1 MINLKEGGASMQA
14 PSLCAYLCLCF
25 VNSLKKSKTLSL
37 IKKIIGF
44 FADEFLESTLFK
56 ILNSIVKSI
65 KKSYNASFL
74 KKYISS
80 KGVLQKIYETS
91 LLCFLLN
98 FAYKTISFLLGK
110 IYSLVIKIFNGSL
123 TAGIFTKLSK
133 KQIFS
138 YSSVVSLFI
147 CLMIVCP
154 HQVWNNLYGV
164 LAAFGF
170 LIYFMAKGY
179 VKKECV
185 NFKNESF
192 YLIFFLIFV
201 CFSSAY
207 AYDKADALRIVLFLV
222 AAVIFGFILSNG
234 INTKE
239 NLIYSLKIIS
249 IGVFLTSVIGIVQRI
264 IGVEVNP
271 EYVDVIANS
280 SMPGRV
286 FSTFANPNN
295 FAELLVLG
303 MPTCAALVF
312 ILPKIREKLL
322 YLAFLLVDFLAIG
335 MSYSR
340 SCWVALFIAVV
351 VMLLIY
357 DWRYLV
363 PCAIFALMLI
373 PFLPESITD
382 RILTIGSMKDTS
394 NASRLLIWRGTWK
407 MVKSYFVSGVGAGPV
422 TFSKYY
428 LPLADHWALTAPHS
442 HMVYMELIIEF
453 GIFAFIGFMC
463 YMADLLKKS
472 FDAVS
477 QAAKEQKAIIA
488 AIVGSLCG
496 MAFVFAVE
504 YVWFYPRVMFMFFI
518 MAGILLATVKL
529 VKKER

>member
-1 MINLKEGGASMQA
+1 MQS
-14 PSLCAYLCLCF
+14 PSLCAYLILCF
-25 VNSLKKSKTLSL
+25 VQAVKDSKSLSVLKRLT
-37 IKKIIGF
+37 GF
-44 FADEFLESTLFK
+44 LVSEFFESNLFK
-56 ILNSIVKSI
+56 ILNCIVKSI
-65 KKSYNASFL
+65 KKSYDASFL

-80 KGVLQKIYETS
+80 KGFVQKLYEES
-91 LLCFLLN
+91 LLCSILN
-98 FAYKTISFLLGK
+98 FAYKIASFILGK
-110 IYSLVIKIFNGSL
+110 IYSLVLKIFSGSI
-123 TAGIFTKLSK
+123 TAGVFTKLSK

-154 HQVWNNLYGV
+154 HEAWNNLYGV

-170 LIYFMAKGY
+170 LAYFMARGY
-179 VKKECV
+179 FKKESV

-201 CFSSAY
+201 CFSATY

-222 AAVIFGFILSNG
+222 AAVIFGFVLSNS

-239 NLIYSLKIIS
+239 NLICSLKIIS
-249 IGVFLTSVIGIVQRI
+249 AGVFLTSVIGIVQRI

-271 EYVDVIANS
+271 EYVDIAANS

-303 MPTCAALVF
+303 MPITAALVF
-312 ILPKIREKLL
+312 ILPKTKEKLL

-340 SCWVALFIAVV
+340 SCWVALFIAAI

-357 DWRYLV
+357 DWRLLV
-363 PCAIFALMLI
+363 PCAIFALILI

-394 NASRLLIWRGTWK
+394 NASRLIIWRGTWK

-422 TFSKYY
+422 TFAKYY

-453 GIFAFIGFMC
+453 GIFAFTGFML
-463 YMADLLKKS
+463 YMVTLLKKS

-477 QAAKEQKAIIA
+477 SAINEHKAIIA

-518 MAGILLATVKL
+518 MTGILVASVKL

>member
-1 MINLKEGGASMQA
+1 MQA

-25 VNSLKKSKTLSL
+25 VNSVKKSKTLSA
-37 IKKIIGF
+37 IRKIICF
-44 FADEFLESTLFK
+44 FVNEFFESTLFK
-56 ILNSIVKSI
+56 ILNLIVKSI
-65 KKSYNASFL
+65 KKSYDASFL

-80 KGVLQKIYETS
+80 KGVLQKLYEES

-98 FAYKTISFLLGK
+98 FAYKIASFTSGK
-110 IYSLVIKIFNGSL
+110 IYSLVLKIFNGSL
-123 TAGIFTKLSK
+123 TAGVFTKLSK

-154 HQVWNNLYGV
+154 HEVWNNLYGV

-170 LIYFMAKGY
+170 LAYFMARGY
-179 VKKECV
+179 FKKEGM

-201 CFSSAY
+201 CFSAAY

-222 AAVIFGFILSNG
+222 AAVIFGFVLSNG
-234 INTKE
+234 IETKE

-249 IGVFLTSVIGIVQRI
+249 AGVFLTSVIGIVQRI

-271 EYVDVIANS
+271 EYVDIAANS

-303 MPTCAALVF
+303 MPITAALVF
-312 ILPKIREKLL
+312 VLPKIREKRL

-340 SCWVALFIAVV
+340 SCWVALFIAAI

-422 TFSKYY
+422 TFAKYY

-453 GIFAFIGFMC
+453 GIFAFIGFML
-463 YMADLLKKS
+463 YMVTLLKKS

-477 QAAKEQKAIIA
+477 SAINEHKAIIA

-518 MAGILLATVKL
+518 MTGILLATVKL